1 VGIRRHLRRLTRPA
15 LLGTLGWTAPVSRRF
30 GYDRGTPIDRYYIE
44 RFLEANRAAIQGR
57 VLEVKDSGY
66 TDRFGTDVTGRDVL
80 DADASNPFATIVDD
94 LATCDSIPDG
104 SFDCII
110 LTQTLQF
117 IFDTRAALRSL
128 EQVVQRMSVMPGQR
142 TIVMVSGGFLTFADH
157 TSDKSRIMDRAARAG
172 IVVNALDARGLYTDL
187 PDMARR
193 TAGAPQVEQVLQQLE
208 REGSRQQAAV
218 MDEMAAATGGTFVQ
232 NTNDVDGGMQRTLA
246 LRCIA

>member
-1 VGIRRHLRRLTRPA
+1 MSGLFNRSLERGLLDRLVRRLPEHRQMGVRRHLRRLTRPA

-80 DADASNPFATIVDD
+80 DADASNPLATIVDD

-110 LTQTLQF
+110 LTQTLQYVDRVEAAVANCF
-117 IFDTRAALRSL
+117 RILKQGGVLLVTVPSLGQIVEKEPHLVDYWRFTPASCKALFGRAFGDEAIDVRTYGSCVSSLALLVGMAQEELPTR
-128 EQVVQRMSVMPGQR
+128 
-142 TIVMVSGGFLTFADH
+142 H
-157 TSDKSRIMDRAARAG
+157 
-172 IVVNALDARGLYTDL
+172 
-187 PDMARR
+187 
-193 TAGAPQVEQVLQQLE
+193 LE
-208 REGSRQQAAV
+208 RHDPSFATLVAV
-218 MDEMAAATGGTFVQ
+218 RGVKA
-232 NTNDVDGGMQRTLA
+232 
-246 LRCIA
+246 